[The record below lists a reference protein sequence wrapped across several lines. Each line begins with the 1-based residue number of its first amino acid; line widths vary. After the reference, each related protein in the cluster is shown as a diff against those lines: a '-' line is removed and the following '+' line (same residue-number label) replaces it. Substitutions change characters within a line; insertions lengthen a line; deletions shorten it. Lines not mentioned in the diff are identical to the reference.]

1 MQPLAWEGCFAAC
14 LVFPVVGAWADHRRS
29 GEVHPA
35 WLFGLAT
42 MLLTFVVIEALTY
55 SPLGLSLYAWVT
67 EGTAGSAVPPLDFA
81 PPPEGPLMT
90 GRD

>member
-1 MQPLAWEGCFAAC
+1 MSWL
-14 LVFPVVGAWADHRRS
+14 RRRC
-29 GEVHPA
+29 GPPEPEV
-35 WLFGLAT
+35 GLAA

-55 SPLGLSLYAWVT
+55 SPLGLSLYAWAT